1 MLMHFGSWYG
11 HGISYVQAA
20 KMYLFIGALLVF
32 LVSGYYSYNEA
43 RYLVFG
49 KTTSAV
55 LMEGAGSLGTLLDM
69 PAGRRGRREVFVS
82 VKYAFKDTDG
92 TVRAESDR
100 VSPDWHDAHQTEF
113 VPIAPGHENAS
124 IAGNNGTSVEVEF
137 IPGTRESSRL
147 RGNGHLFGT
156 IPFALS
162 TLAVVGFGAWVWHD
176 VQAFERHK
184 AMKESGQG
192 SPPAQRDRHAGTG
205 RQPHRYQ

>member
-32 LVSGYYSYNEA
+32 LVSGYYSFNEA
-43 RYLVFG
+43 RYLIFG

-69 PAGRRGRREVFVS
+69 PAGRRGRREVVVS

-100 VSPDWHDAHQTEF
+100 VSPDWHDEHRTDF
-113 VPIAPGHENAS
+113 VPIAPSHENAT
-124 IAGNNGTSVEVEF
+124 ITGNNGTAIAVEF
-137 IPGTRESSRL
+137 IPGTLGSSRL

-156 IPFALS
+156 IPFVLS
-162 TLAVVGFGAWVWHD
+162 TLAVIGFGAWVWYD

-184 AMKESGQG
+184 AMKESGQW
-192 SPPAQRDRHAGTG
+192 SPPSQRVRRGGAG
-205 RQPHRYQ
+205 RQPHRS